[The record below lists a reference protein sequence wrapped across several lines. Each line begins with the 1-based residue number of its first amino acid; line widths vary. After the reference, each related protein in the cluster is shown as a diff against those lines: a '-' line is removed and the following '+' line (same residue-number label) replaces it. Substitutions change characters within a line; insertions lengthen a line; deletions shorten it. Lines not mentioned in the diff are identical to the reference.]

1 MSRYIDADK
10 LAEGIKLSIKSWGR
24 DCNSN
29 APKMVT
35 AYQDVLYRVEAAP
48 TADVVEVRHSNI
60 KWVNRP
66 ISAQCATVVDEY
78 GKEHYGMIH
87 GLIKN
92 NPVGYCE
99 ECGKR
104 LDDTF
109 MNFCPNCGARMDGR
123 RSENEG

>member
-1 MSRYIDADK
+1 MSRYIDADWLYEK
-10 LAEGIKLSIKSWGR
+10 VENRYRLSSGIEHRCER
-24 DCNSN
+24 DLLDLIC
-29 APKMVT
+29 
-35 AYQDVLYRVEAAP
+35 DAP
-48 TADVVEVRHSNI
+48 TADVIEVRHSKI

-66 ISAQCATVVDEY
+66 IPAQCATVVDEY

-109 MNFCPNCGARMDGR
+109 MNFCPNCGAKMDGER
-123 RSENEG
+123 REE